1 MSSGKSRTPIPGWLL
16 PVFASIFLLIAGSG
30 IWLYQHE
37 KVRAL
42 NAASEQLE
50 AVATLLKHQIIN
62 WRQERYGDGQTLSES
77 SGLISEI
84 DRVLKKEPAANT
96 NHVLERL
103 RSLTTNYRYHD
114 VLLID
119 FRYDIIRR

>member
-37 KVRAL
+37 KVRAI

-62 WRQERYGDGQTLSES
+62 WRQERYGDG
-77 SGLISEI
+77 
-84 DRVLKKEPAANT
+84 
-96 NHVLERL
+96 
-103 RSLTTNYRYHD
+103 YR
-114 VLLID
+114 
-119 FRYDIIRR
+119 